1 MEHSA
6 HASLSLSPPAAGLG
20 VAALEDAERPDLRA
34 EAGVEPGAAPPSA
47 AALGLL
53 ALFGMPSVVRGSAGV
68 AGMPCAAAPVR
79 LSPLA
84 RESVAAAHTGQGLT
98 PASAPPNSVWEAAE
112 CYFAEW
118 SK

>member
-1 MEHSA
+1 MSSNTYHPCSVTQRSA
-6 HASLSLSPPAAGLG
+6 HPPNTPCYLG
-20 VAALEDAERPDLRA
+20 V
-34 EAGVEPGAAPPSA
+34 APPSA

-84 RESVAAAHTGQGLT
+84 REFVAAAHTGQGLT